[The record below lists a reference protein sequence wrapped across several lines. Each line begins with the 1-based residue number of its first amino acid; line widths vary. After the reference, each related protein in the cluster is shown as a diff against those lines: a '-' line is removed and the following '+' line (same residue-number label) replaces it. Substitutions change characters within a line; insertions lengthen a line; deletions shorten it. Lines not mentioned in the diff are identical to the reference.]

1 MTNFSTRRVTAIFAL
16 VIAASSGVAN
26 AQRGPRAALNFD
38 AFYELGPDSLIRR
51 GVPKGT
57 LKGPVKL
64 SSQVYPGVAHDYW
77 VYVPA
82 QYDGNADVSL
92 MVFNDGATYMQP
104 DGYYRAVNV
113 LDNLIYRRELP
124 VMIAAFIDPG
134 KFTKDGASNRQAE
147 YDPPDAR
154 YSRVVVDELLP
165 RLYSEYRITRDPERH
180 AIAGWS
186 SGAIAAFTVAWE
198 RPDQF
203 HKVLS
208 GIGTYVNLAGGHV
221 YPEKVMASERKP
233 IRIFMI
239 DGRNDNRGVGTAGG
253 QYDQTRDWF
262 YQNVRLK
269 DALVAKGY
277 DVNYAWGMGVHSHDM
292 GGAMLPEMMRWL
304 WRDHPVSV
312 DPNDAIERS
321 FRAGKTAEPG
331 ALPPPGANP
340 AGAR

>member
-1 MTNFSTRRVTAIFAL
+1 
-16 VIAASSGVAN
+16 
-26 AQRGPRAALNFD
+26 
-38 AFYELGPDSLIRR
+38 
-51 GVPKGT
+51 
-57 LKGPVKL
+57 
-64 SSQVYPGVAHDYW
+64 
-77 VYVPA
+77 
-82 QYDGNADVSL
+82 
-92 MVFNDGATYMQP
+92 
-104 DGYYRAVNV
+104 
-113 LDNLIYRRELP
+113 
-124 VMIAAFIDPG
+124 MIAAFIDPG

-147 YDPPDAR
+147 YDPPDDR
-154 YSRVVVDELLP
+154 YSRVIVDELLP
-165 RLYSEYRITRDPERH
+165 RLYAEYRITRDPERH

-203 HKVLS
+203 RKVLS

-239 DGRNDNRGVGTAGG
+239 DGRNDNRGVNADG

-269 DALVAKGY
+269 DALVARGY
-277 DVNYAWGMGVHSHDM
+277 DVNYVWGIGVHSHDM

-312 DPNDAIERS
+312 DPNDAVERS
-321 FRAGKTAEPG
+321 FRAGKAAAP
-331 ALPPPGANP
+331 AAAPPPGANP